1 MPAMSKSDVL
11 ILPITFDKAVG
22 VRDTEELGLE
32 TTNFGGFLAV
42 TGDGGIVERTL
53 VVEKRTDYSMLTRVV
68 ASNLCLVVFIVLL
81 IPTRR
86 RSE

>member
-1 MPAMSKSDVL
+1 ML
-11 ILPITFDKAVG
+11 ILAITFNKAVG
-22 VRDTEELGLE
+22 VCDTEGLGLE

-53 VVEKRTDYSMLTRVV
+53 VVEKRADYITLTRVV
-68 ASNLCLVVFIVLL
+68 TSYLCLVVFIVVL

-86 RSE
+86 SE